1 MAFISYASLF
11 CTSQALHLWSVP
23 HVCSKAAPFH
33 FTHLDTSS
41 KRSFP
46 VVVPCIDLNPK
57 SSSIKH
63 RVESTLGM
71 KIDSW
76 AVSDVSLLSS
86 TAREYAMKSF
96 PFPIRCCC
104 RSVAR
109 SHTQSATVFL
119 LRLTFKNLLSGHTM
133 SQTFITQ
140 FLTNSTS
147 VLAWIPDRT

>member
-11 CTSQALHLWSVP
+11 CTSQALHLWSVQQ
-23 HVCSKAAPFH
+23 VCPKAAPFY
-33 FTHLDTSS
+33 S

-46 VVVPCIDLNPK
+46 VVVPCIDINPK
-57 SSSIKH
+57 SSSITH
-63 RVESTLGM
+63 RVESTPRM

-86 TAREYAMKSF
+86 TAREYAMKYF
-96 PFPIRCCC
+96 PFPISCCC

-119 LRLTFKNLLSGHTM
+119 LRLTFKNACLLSGHKM
-133 SQTFITQ
+133 SQTFKGSGC
-140 FLTNSTS
+140 FSDLRYYNKACLYSRLT
-147 VLAWIPDRT
+147 L